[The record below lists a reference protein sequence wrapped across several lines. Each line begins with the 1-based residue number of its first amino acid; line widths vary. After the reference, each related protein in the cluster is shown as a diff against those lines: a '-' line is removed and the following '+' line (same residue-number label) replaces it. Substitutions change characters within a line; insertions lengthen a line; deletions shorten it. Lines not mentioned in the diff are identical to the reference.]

1 MRSNEQERDVPV
13 LGLEKGIV
21 QLRDYTPVWADLFE
35 SEAAEI
41 RRVLGDLALDVQH
54 VGSTSVPGLKAK
66 PILDIAVAVSTL
78 DDLPQFET
86 ALGLIGYEYAHWAG
100 IENNLVFGKGVART
114 HLVHV
119 VEQDSVG
126 WRDYIQ
132 FRTVLRENPEV
143 AREYE
148 RIKVLLAQRYPDN
161 RATYTDE
168 KKQFINRVLAAQ

>member
-1 MRSNEQERDVPV
+1 M

-21 QLRDYTPVWADLFE
+21 RLRDYTPVWAELFE
-35 SEAAEI
+35 YEAGEI
-41 RRVLGDLALDVQH
+41 RRVLGDLALDVEH

-78 DDLPQFET
+78 GDLPQFET

-100 IENNLVFGKGVART
+100 IENNLVFGRGVART
-114 HLVHV
+114 HLVRV

-148 RIKVLLAQRYPDN
+148 RIKVLLAQRNPDN

-168 KKQFINRVLAAQ
+168 KKQFIDRVLAAS